1 MRIPLI
7 DDVRRNHAIE
17 HATVTLMLERGVRAP
32 MGGYSTPKGFIIW
45 SRAPWQDVSLAARDA
60 LDLLKAGNADL
71 AISPYCGTNIV
82 TYVLVGAL
90 AARVFSGRN
99 KGFWATFRG
108 AAAALVAAALL
119 GRPLGRLLQRHFTT
133 LPHVAEV
140 EFGEVRQLL
149 KRPLSVV
156 WIRTSS
162 ARASTQSGLGC
173 DSGSHCEACP
183 REHRVR

>member
-1 MRIPLI
+1 MKIPLI
-7 DDVRRNHAIE
+7 DNVRRNHAIE
-17 HATVTLMLERGVRAP
+17 HATVTLMLERGVRVP

-90 AARVFSGRN
+90 AARVFSGRK
-99 KGFWATFRG
+99 KGFWAAFRG

-119 GRPLGRLLQRHFTT
+119 GRPLGRLIPAPLHYPTPRR
-133 LPHVAEV
+133 
-140 EFGEVRQLL
+140 GSGVR
-149 KRPLSVV
+149 RSSP
-156 WIRTSS
+156 TSQET
-162 ARASTQSGLGC
+162 AVRGL
-173 DSGSHCEACP
+173 DQDIFRSRLNA
-183 REHRVR
+183 VRLGMR